1 MFLVDITYGVNFLFR
16 RYESVYQQDPSYD
29 PNAF

>member
-1 MFLVDITYGVNFLFR
+1 MFLVDITYEINFLFR
-16 RYESVYQQDPSYD
+16 RYESANQQYQSYD

>member
-1 MFLVDITYGVNFLFR
+1 MFLVDITDGINFLFR
-16 RYESVYQQDPSYD
+16 RYESANQQDPSYD